1 MPTLV
6 PGAGNWTAFEAVI
19 AALGQI
25 GSGDYSTATAV
36 ARWHYGAAMQHQTF
50 TTTITIGVVAEHGA
64 GDAVGKGGITSVDF
78 CLEGGTIL
86 SVTSPSAHPVNGL
99 WGWWVTVDASTLSD
113 GVCQTGAIVY
123 PIKGY
128 CRVLYGAF
136 DANMDAK
143 ARGENSLFL
152 CANNGGT
159 LPAAHVY
166 CNVNTGHSPPTG
178 DGSSG
183 NPFKYS
189 YEALNKLIAD
199 GTRDGATIHCTG
211 GSCLWPNQA
220 NPWDDN
226 DQYCTLSLEGDAVL
240 DELTSENFNGMGCT
254 YQRVVG
260 ENRNVNKI
268 VGVNIGTSL
277 DNTGFQPPWIWVDEV
292 GYDGV
297 TEQGSAGVNT
307 AGWSGTNGRGI
318 SLTNGVIHTV
328 KSAIGLYTHVSSV
341 EMYGIAE
348 DAIDNHQGL
357 ADDIYIHDQRQ
368 IAPNHSDIIQLNAGF
383 GPTSHEIVENTI
395 FRGIRAIRV
404 GIVGEGVQGFFLRSN
419 GDVGTHKDLAIVDC
433 DFAYAGNS
441 QILHDVDHL
450 IIRHSQFLKCQ
461 ATDTGGA
468 MLIINDAPG
477 GWPNVVITNLS
488 VRNSV
493 FDNLT
498 ATATTL
504 SPSAWADNNHYI
516 SSGNYGTNATTGSTY
531 AALFTDPTT
540 ETYIPN
546 PTGSL
551 AGRTAS
557 KLISF
562 DINGTERVVSGAIG
576 PYELGGDVP
585 AIADKTITFQFGK
598 AVSVLLDNSG
608 SAVTDVTITDPTHAP
623 TGVAVSVSG
632 TTVLVSGTP
641 VRS

>member
-6 PGAGNWTAFEAVI
+6 PGAGNWAAFEAVI
-19 AALGQI
+19 AALAQI
-25 GSGDYSTATAV
+25 GSGDYSTATAI
-36 ARWHYGAAMQHQTF
+36 ARWDYGAGMQHQTF
-50 TTTITIGVVAEHGA
+50 TTTIVIGVITHHGA
-64 GDAVGKGGITSVDF
+64 GDSSGKSGITSVDF

-86 SVTSPSAHPVNGL
+86 SVTSPSAHPITGQ
-99 WGWWVTVDASTLSD
+99 WGWWVTVDASTLGFD
-113 GVCQTGAIVY
+113 GLCQIGAIVY
-123 PIKGY
+123 PVKGY

-136 DANMDAK
+136 DANADARN
-143 ARGENSLFL
+143 RGENSLFL
-152 CANNGGT
+152 CANNGET

-166 CNVNTGHSPPTG
+166 CNVNTGNSPPTG

-220 NPWDDN
+220 NPWDDS

-240 DELTSENFNGMGCT
+240 DELTSENFHGMGCSF
-254 YQRVVG
+254 QRVVG
-260 ENRNVNKI
+260 ADVDVNKI
-268 VGVNIGTSL
+268 VGVNIGSSQ
-277 DNTGFQPPWIWVDEV
+277 DNTGFQPPWLWIDNVTL
-292 GYDGV
+292 DGV
-297 TEQGSAGVNT
+297 TEQGAAGANSVGWTRGMSITNFKVVN
-307 AGWSGTNGRGI
+307 
-318 SLTNGVIHTV
+318 V
-328 KSAIGLYTHVSSV
+328 KSALGLYTHASDG
-341 EMYGIAE
+341 EMSAIAE

-357 ADDIYIHDQRQ
+357 AIRIFIHDQRQ
-368 IAPNHSDIIQLNAGF
+368 ISPNHSDIIQLNAGF

-395 FRGIRAIRV
+395 FESIRAIRV

-419 GDVGTHKDLAIVDC
+419 GDVGTHKDIAIVNC

-450 IIRHSQFLKCQ
+450 VIRHSQFLKCQ

-488 VRNSV
+488 VRNCV

-504 SPSAWADNNHYI
+504 DPSGWADNNHYI

-531 AALFTDPTT
+531 AALFTDPST

-546 PTGSL
+546 PTGALVS
-551 AGRTAS
+551 RTAAV
-557 KLISF
+557 LIPS
-562 DINGTERVVSGAIG
+562 DIDGTARVTTGAIG

-585 AIADKTITFQFGK
+585 PIIADKTTTFQFNK
-598 AVSVLLDNSG
+598 SIAVLLTNTGD
-608 SAVTDVTITDPTHAP
+608 AVTDCQIDDPTHAP
-623 TGVAVSVSG
+623 IGVSVSVSG